1 MADLLKTPIHLP
13 ISKPRGL
20 ALALLAGVVLVAYLA
35 VIAPLQALTRD
46 YADSVGD
53 LQFRLERYRKIAR
66 DKERVLEQLEAIKL
80 AGQQDEH
87 YLTRATAALASAD
100 LQTLIKETVS
110 KAGGELTSTQVI
122 PERKEDRFTRVAVKV
137 RMNGRTEVIREVLYD
152 FESST
157 PFLFVQ
163 NLNIRPI
170 RMPRNPA
177 SRQPQALLKLSVDFD
192 VVGYMRTE

>member
-1 MADLLKTPIHLP
+1 
-13 ISKPRGL
+13 
-20 ALALLAGVVLVAYLA
+20 
-35 VIAPLQALTRD
+35 
-46 YADSVGD
+46 
-53 LQFRLERYRKIAR
+53 
-66 DKERVLEQLEAIKL
+66 
-80 AGQQDEH
+80 
-87 YLTRATAALASAD
+87 
-100 LQTLIKETVS
+100 
-110 KAGGELTSTQVI
+110 
-122 PERKEDRFTRVAVKV
+122 
-137 RMNGRTEVIREVLYD
+137 LYD

>member
-1 MADLLKTPIHLP
+1 MVDLLKTPIHLP
-13 ISKPRGL
+13 VSKSRGL
-20 ALALLAGVVLVAYLA
+20 ALGILAGVLLLIHLV
-35 VIAPLQALTRD
+35 VIAPLTGLTRE
-46 YADSVGD
+46 YADTVSD
-53 LQFRLERYRKIAR
+53 LQFRLERYRKVAQE
-66 DKERVLEQLEAIKL
+66 KEPVLAQLERIRL
-80 AGQQDEH
+80 EGEQDQH

-100 LQTLIKETVS
+100 LQTRIKETVG

-137 RMNGRTEVIREVLYD
+137 RMNGRTEVIREVLHD

-177 SRQPQALLKLSVDFD
+177 TKQPQPLLKLSVDFD

>member
-1 MADLLKTPIHLP
+1 
-13 ISKPRGL
+13 L
-20 ALALLAGVVLVAYLA
+20 ALGILAGVLLLIHLV
-35 VIAPLQALTRD
+35 VIAPLTGLTRE
-46 YADSVGD
+46 YADTVSD
-53 LQFRLERYRKIAR
+53 LQFRLERYRKVAQE
-66 DKERVLEQLEAIKL
+66 KEPVLAQLERIRL
-80 AGQQDEH
+80 EGEQDQH

-100 LQTLIKETVS
+100 LQTRIKETVG

-137 RMNGRTEVIREVLYD
+137 RMNGRTEVIREVLHD

-177 SRQPQALLKLSVDFD
+177 TKQPQPLLKLSVDFA

>member
-1 MADLLKTPIHLP
+1 MADLLKTQIHLP
-13 ISKPRGL
+13 ISKSKGL
-20 ALALLAGVVLVAYLA
+20 ALGLLATVLLTVYLA
-35 VIAPLQALTRD
+35 VIAPVLGLTHE
-46 YADSVGD
+46 YADTVSD
-53 LQFRLERYRKIAR
+53 LQFRLERYRKVAVEKDR
-66 DKERVLEQLEAIKL
+66 MLDQLEQIKL
-80 AGQQDEH
+80 EGQQDQH
-87 YLTRATAALASAD
+87 YLNRATAALASAD
-100 LQTLIKETVS
+100 LQTQIKETVS

-137 RMNGRTEVIREVLYD
+137 RMNGRTEVIREVLHD

-163 NLNIRPI
+163 NLNVRPI

-177 SRQPQALLKLSVDFD
+177 AKQFQPLLKLSVDFD